1 MYVVQKTKNL
11 IQIIKMRLYQQ
22 KYSCLKKEDKLN
34 SVLVVMRMI
43 SLNLITLNLR
53 KN

>member
-1 MYVVQKTKNL
+1 MKLKNYGNINVMTL
-11 IQIIKMRLYQQ
+11 
-22 KYSCLKKEDKLN
+22 KYNKLN